1 MPDPLLLRL
10 KHLLIDTLKLEGVTP
25 ETIPDDEPLI
35 GSGLSLDSID
45 ALELVVQLEKEFGI
59 KIASSEE
66 SRQALASVA
75 SLAAFVRARADPARL
90 PPASPA

>member
-1 MPDPLLLRL
+1 MSDPLNLRL
-10 KHLLIDTLKLEGVTP
+10 KRLLIDTLKLEGVTP

-75 SLAAFVRARADPARL
+75 SLSAFVRARAAPDRL
-90 PPASPA
+90 PAL

>member
-1 MPDPLLLRL
+1 MADPLTLRL

-75 SLAAFVRARADPARL
+75 SLATFVRARAAPDRL
-90 PPASPA
+90 PTA

>member
-1 MPDPLLLRL
+1 MADSLTLRL

-25 ETIPDDEPLI
+25 ETIADDEPLI

-90 PPASPA
+90 PAA